1 MAVGTT
7 DPWSLV
13 PDQPYVD
20 PSELAD
26 AIVAQVQ
33 RGDLDFRTRLLI
45 RDSLNALRDYWGQ
58 RRLTAWLAAT
68 PVQPE
73 LESIWREDL
82 GRVGFP
88 FLRDQ
93 CMEPTR
99 PEHIRQLLRDLG
111 SRLQRPARLALGG
124 SGALILQGYLL
135 RRTQALD
142 VVDELP
148 SEIRALGPR
157 LKELEQRYRLQLGYF
172 QSHYLPSGWE
182 QRVHA
187 LEPFGLLNV
196 YAVDVYDVFLSKLC
210 RSREKDQ
217 DDLRVVAPQLDKE
230 TLVRRLKET
239 ATGLLSQPDLRQK
252 AERNWYS
259 LYGEA
264 LPS

>member
-1 MAVGTT
+1 MT

-13 PDQPYVD
+13 LDQPYVD

-33 RGDLDFRTRLLI
+33 RGDLNFRTRLLI

-99 PEHIRQLLRDLG
+99 PEHIRQLLRDLD

-157 LKELEQRYRLQLGYF
+157 LKELEQRYRLQL
-172 QSHYLPSGWE
+172 
-182 QRVHA
+182 
-187 LEPFGLLNV
+187 
-196 YAVDVYDVFLSKLC
+196 D
-210 RSREKDQ
+210 
-217 DDLRVVAPQLDKE
+217 DKE

-239 ATGLLSQPDLRQK
+239 ATGLLSQPDLRPK
-252 AERNWYS
+252 AERNWYI